1 MNLSKFKD
9 SIQEGKMPEGMTVYL
24 QSLWLDG
31 NGDWTKAHGLI
42 DQMEDED
49 AAFLHAYL
57 HRKEGDIGNA
67 SYWYRRAGKT
77 KPSIGLEQEWEQ
89 MVLYFLDQIKK

>member
-1 MNLSKFKD
+1 MNVSEFKN
-9 SIQEGKMPEGMTVYL
+9 SIQEGRMPEGLTVYL
-24 QSLWLDG
+24 KALWLDG

-42 DQMEDED
+42 DQKEDED

-77 KPSIGLEQEWEQ
+77 KPSISQEQEWEQ
-89 MVLYFLDQIKK
+89 MVLYFLDKMKK

>member
-9 SIQEGKMPEGMTVYL
+9 SIQEGKMPEGLTVYL
-24 QSLWLDG
+24 KSLWLDG

-49 AAFLHAYL
+49 AAFLH
-57 HRKEGDIGNA
+57 IGNA

>member
-1 MNLSKFKD
+1 MNVSEFKN
-9 SIQEGKMPEGMTVYL
+9 SIQEGRMPEGLTVYL
-24 QSLWLDG
+24 KALWLDG

-42 DQMEDED
+42 DQKEDED
-49 AAFLHAYL
+49 AAFLHACL

-77 KPSIGLEQEWEQ
+77 KPSISQEQEWEQ
-89 MVLYFLDQIKK
+89 MVLYFLDKMKK